1 MDIAEGADM
10 VMVKPGMPYLD
21 VVRRVKDDQLR
32 HSGQPE
38 LAEAV
43 ARGRRRDVGDG
54 WCWRRRGEEDIS
66 LLEAASLAVLQV
78 ADGSADGQ
86 VY

>member
-1 MDIAEGADM
+1 LAD
-10 VMVKPGMPYLD
+10 
-21 VVRRVKDDQLR
+21 
-32 HSGQPE
+32 
-38 LAEAV
+38 AV

-54 WCWRRRGEEDIS
+54 WCWRRRGEDDIS

-78 ADGSADGQ
+78 ADSPADGQ